1 MSAHALHW
9 FEIPALQL
17 ERAFQFYHT
26 VLNARVRM
34 GTFGGQPLALFD
46 VPFADGSAIGGSI
59 VQRDGHWTYHYDPN
73 IAVPYKQAMSQP
85 WPPLW
90 PMYDAISCPT
100 AVIRGGQ
107 SDILSAAVAQEM
119 TGRGPR
125 ASLVTIPGVGHAP
138 TFIADDQI
146 AVVERLLAG

>member
-59 VQRDGHWTYHYDPN
+59 VQRDGVTPGDHGVLLYLN
-73 IAVPYKQAMSQP
+73 IFGPLADAVARVGPAGGTVLAASI
-85 WPPLW
+85 PLGSFGTA
-90 PMYDAISCPT
+90 AIIRDTEGNRLGLLEPPT
-100 AVIRGGQ
+100 A
-107 SDILSAAVAQEM
+107 
-119 TGRGPR
+119 
-125 ASLVTIPGVGHAP
+125 
-138 TFIADDQI
+138 
-146 AVVERLLAG
+146 